1 MAEDTI
7 RIKLESNLNEVAN
20 ATKGLNLTK
29 SQQDSANKYVSGAKF
44 ALNNQ
49 DFKLFQQNFN
59 RLVDLFKNA
68 AASSGTLS
76 KTIEQLTSK
85 QIQLNKEINTLKDKK
100 TNLET
105 KFTSNTKKFSADAAK
120 EFASTNSTAKKV
132 LLSDG
137 IQATRNQII
146 ELQKALVEYLEKT
159 GKNLRQITNADVQ
172 NIKTASGLQFQNR
185 NAAQAANSYVAQEN
199 AYAVGLQKDLTAT
212 SEELTAKETEA
223 NALAEKIN
231 QLDTASTNAASGLDE
246 LYKKIVDIANATNST
261 VTETRN
267 QERRSQVNNTP
278 ATTSTS
284 IPDSNKFSQGSTP
297 TLGKAF
303 KQFSIYAIALRSIK
317 KAAHEAVSTIKELDR
332 SLTEQAM
339 VTGKTRKQT
348 YALLSSYQELAAQT
362 GATTRE
368 VAGLATQFMR
378 QGKTTQ
384 DALTLT
390 KAAMDAAKVAGIS
403 ATDSI
408 NYLTTALNG
417 FQLSANDAMSVSD
430 KFAAI
435 AANAATSYDEIAT
448 ALSKVASQAN
458 LAGMS
463 IDYTTA
469 LLAKGLET
477 TREAPETMG
486 TALKTVIARMREI
499 SDYGETL
506 GGDTDINNVESQL
519 AYVGIA
525 LRDANGELRSTEEV
539 LDELGKKWTE
549 LNSNQQAAVAKA
561 LAGTRQ
567 QSRLIAMMTDYERVI
582 ELQQISERSAGATL
596 AQMETYLEGM
606 DAALNKVNVAWESI
620 VTNLVDNEFI
630 ISLVD
635 GFSSVLNIIGRIFS
649 TTSTLAPVMALMV
662 MYATSLGAKK
672 LEEYKIAKLQQ
683 KIDKEKRINE
693 LKTFIEA
700 RKQTLEKE
708 KQIKLDII
716 NQKVKKDE
724 LTEAEAKAEIAEI
737 NAQYT
742 KDIIDNDEQILI
754 AQGQINLLQN
764 ESVNQT
770 AEVASNIGITGG
782 GILSAITGS
791 NIWLGIMT
799 ALGFAIKILPPLI
812 KRVNA
817 EMHKSTQEGF
827 KGALAAMAKTAA
839 DSLGVPGLIMA
850 ATLLAMAG
858 IAGVANLISTST
870 NKASKTADEVNSLS
884 NEIYKLETKARAL
897 ENVTSSY
904 AELDNQIIKTQK
916 DQEKMNELLDQAAD
930 KLDEEEQKAY
940 KALATNEQRIRYL
953 EAIQSKAEQDANKKR
968 QEQLNKINKL
978 SPTQRANFL
987 DPNST
992 DSDVLTA
999 QSAIYAINNAKL
1011 YDFVDGLE
1019 DAQEGVEKLA
1029 QSLLSQLS
1037 PAEAL
1042 AFANTPDKIK
1052 DLVKTLNNAEVQL
1065 SNGNNAGVASVLT
1078 SDDYSVVDKVK
1089 AYREAL
1095 DSLDDSMKE
1104 TFKTVYSD
1112 IEAFSNFSSSVLEF
1126 IDNSGVS
1133 IDNLNAI
1140 GKAIQ
1145 KLGYNSEE
1153 SADELQYLFGLIADG
1168 TDIQDAIYTTFGDI
1182 SDEDY
1187 KKFIN
1192 AYQSAMGT
1200 GVLNMGQNIE
1210 GLKKTINSFYEKA
1223 QEWNEM
1229 SDSEKTSFLA
1239 DNAALFEGPDGQ
1251 KLLEAIK
1258 SGDYNFIQNA
1268 LGDNKTLKDKVAQQ
1282 IKDIDTEI
1290 AIENAKLEAD
1300 RDYAY
1305 IAYLEE
1311 QKKLLQDSDNLYAA
1325 SLDVRLEQEKKYL
1338 DEYKSYLEDQR
1349 DALKESLDKRKEAYS
1364 DYFESINQQADDED
1378 FEEKESTLI
1387 ANISKL
1393 ATSGSA
1399 DAVNQQA
1406 KLEQELAQL
1415 EKERLEELRQRAQD
1429 AVMENIDKT
1438 IEDIDQKFDE
1448 LLNSQQAL
1456 LNAMNGD
1463 LDNPGQFLSNMIG
1476 NKIITEGL
1484 TDLQLTDYIKEL
1496 QATYGSLNQF
1506 AGVDWNSLGQ
1516 VLNTLNLNVN
1526 GTTINNL
1533 TAEEQQSVYTAIMT
1547 ALQQVGLR

>member
-1 MAEDTI
+1 MAEDITLKVI
-7 RIKLESNLNEVAN
+7 TE
-20 ATKGLNLTK
+20 TKGLQEKINSSSLSKEDKSVLSAKLSEALNLLSKGANASARDLSIASGNIRKIIDELVKASAGAKGVSKELIKAQKSLEEATK
-29 SQQDSANKYVSGAKF
+29 TRDALRKERSNITKTKINNEGKLRTSEANRLAIAANVTNDRGEVIKSYQALVTAANKG
-44 ALNNQ
+44 N
-49 DFKLFQQNFN
+49 
-59 RLVDLFKNA
+59 
-68 AASSGTLS
+68 
-76 KTIEQLTSK
+76 I
-85 QIQLNKEINTLKDKK
+85 
-100 TNLET
+100 
-105 KFTSNTKKFSADAAK
+105 AAK
-120 EFASTNSTAKKV
+120 EALENITRTFESYQARLNELNTTAIPNADQAVKAAAEQVAKVEQDSPESSASVQMQEFGN
-132 LLSDG
+132 
-137 IQATRNQII
+137 
-146 ELQKALVEYLEKT
+146 ELQNLVDKLK
-159 GKNLRQITNADVQ
+159 QMQ
-172 NIKTASGLQFQNR
+172 
-185 NAAQAANSYVAQEN
+185 
-199 AYAVGLQKDLTAT
+199 
-212 SEELTAKETEA
+212 SEA
-223 NALAEKIN
+223 
-231 QLDTASTNAASGLDE
+231 
-246 LYKKIVDIANATNST
+246 
-261 VTETRN
+261 
-267 QERRSQVNNTP
+267 
-278 ATTSTS
+278 
-284 IPDSNKFSQGSTP
+284 PDNGGGSNKPNDIGVDP
-297 TLGKAF
+297 GDDLKKLGQNTTQTSNSLGRAF

-317 KAAHEAVSTIKELDR
+317 KAAHEAVSTIKELDK

-348 YALLSSYQELAAQT
+348 YALLTSYQELAAQT

-403 ATDSI
+403 ASDSV

-417 FQLSANDAMSVSD
+417 FQMSAKDALLVSD
-430 KFAAI
+430 KFASI

-486 TALKTVIARMREI
+486 TALKTIIARMREI

-506 GGDTDINNVESQL
+506 GGDTDVNNVESQL

-525 LRDANGELRSTEEV
+525 LRDANGELRSTEVV
-539 LDELGKKWTE
+539 LDELGKKWDT

-567 QSRLIAMMTDYERVI
+567 QSRLIAMMTDYERVV
-582 ELQQISERSAGATL
+582 ELQEISERSAGATL

-606 DAALNKVNVAWESI
+606 DAALNKVSVAWESI
-620 VTNLVDNEFI
+620 VT
-630 ISLVD
+630 SLVNSD
-635 GFSSVLNIIGRIFS
+635 AIIGLINFIGGFLDKLGDFLSTDFGTIALLTTIAAIALSTVNTKILELSLAKKQQIYNVERQKAELKINKLKADAYIAANKERITNEKNVLLEKQKLVTQLKQKKS
-649 TTSTLAPVMALMV
+649 KQGLSAQEAKDLKDAEQYIQKNEIRILQEEAQLKAAELTTKTYNSQMAL
-662 MYATSLGAKK
+662 
-672 LEEYKIAKLQQ
+672 
-683 KIDKEKRINE
+683 
-693 LKTFIEA
+693 
-700 RKQTLEKE
+700 
-708 KQIKLDII
+708 LD
-716 NQKVKKDE
+716 NQ
-724 LTEAEAKAEIAEI
+724 
-737 NAQYT
+737 
-742 KDIIDNDEQILI
+742 
-754 AQGQINLLQN
+754 
-764 ESVNQT
+764 
-770 AEVASNIGITGG
+770 SNILSTISSSMSGLLSITMLLFSVYKGMATISG
-782 GILSAITGS
+782 LIVTLKKKETQERIKNKVAIMKEAAAEKIKAAFGMAGSASAIPVTGWIIAAGILAALIGTVIATAVSKTNNYNASA
-791 NIWLGIMT
+791 
-799 ALGFAIKILPPLI
+799 
-812 KRVNA
+812 
-817 EMHKSTQEGF
+817 E
-827 KGALAAMAKTAA
+827 
-839 DSLGVPGLIMA
+839 
-850 ATLLAMAG
+850 
-858 IAGVANLISTST
+858 
-870 NKASKTADEVNSLS
+870 KTADDINKLS
-884 NEIYKLETKARAL
+884 NEIYKLENKARAI
-897 ENVTSSY
+897 ETVTKSY
-904 AELDNQIIKTQK
+904 NDLDNQIIKTQK
-916 DQEKMNELLDQAAD
+916 DQDKMNELLDQAAD

-978 SPTQRANFL
+978 SPNQRANFL

-992 DSDVLTA
+992 DSDILTA

-1052 DLVKTLNNAEVQL
+1052 DLVKTLNNANIQL
-1065 SNGNNAGVASVLT
+1065 SNGENAGVASVLT

-1089 AYREAL
+1089 AYKETL

-1112 IEAFSNFSSSVLEF
+1112 IETFSNFSSSVLEF
-1126 IDNSGVS
+1126 IDSSGVS
-1133 IDNLNAI
+1133 IDNINAI

-1153 SADELQYLFGLIADG
+1153 SADKLQYLFSLIADG
-1168 TDIQDAIYTTFGDI
+1168 TDIKDAIYTTFGDI

-1200 GVLNMGQNIE
+1200 GILNMGQNIE

-1229 SDSEKTSFLA
+1229 SDSEKTSFIA
-1239 DNAALFEGPDGQ
+1239 DNAELFEGPDGQ

-1282 IKDIDTEI
+1282 IKDIDNEI
-1290 AIENAKLEAD
+1290 TIENAKLEAD

-1325 SLDVRLEQEKKYL
+1325 SLDIRLEQEKKYL
-1338 DEYKSYLEDQR
+1338 DEYKQYLEDQR

-1364 DYFESINQQADDED
+1364 DYFAAVNQQADDED

-1393 ATSGSA
+1393 TTSGSA

-1438 IEDIDQKFDE
+1438 IEDIDKKFDE

-1463 LDNPGQFLSNMIG
+1463 LDNPGQFLSHMIG
-1476 NKIITEGL
+1476 NKIMNEGL

-1533 TAEEQQSVYTAIMT
+1533 TAEEQQSIYTAIMA

>member
-1 MAEDTI
+1 MAEDITL
-7 RIKLESNLNEVAN
+7 KVVTE
-20 ATKGLNLTK
+20 TKGLQEKINSSSLSKEDKSVLSAKLSEALNLLSKGANTSARDLSIASGNIRKIIDELVKASAGAKGVSKELIKAQKSLEEATK
-29 SQQDSANKYVSGAKF
+29 ARDVLRKERSNIIKTKINNEGKLRTSEANRLAIAANVTNDRGEAIKSYQALVTAANKGNV
-44 ALNNQ
+44 
-49 DFKLFQQNFN
+49 
-59 RLVDLFKNA
+59 
-68 AASSGTLS
+68 
-76 KTIEQLTSK
+76 
-85 QIQLNKEINTLKDKK
+85 
-100 TNLET
+100 
-105 KFTSNTKKFSADAAK
+105 AAK
-120 EFASTNSTAKKV
+120 EALENITRTFESYQARLNELNTTAIPNADQAVKAAAEQVTKVEQDSPETSASV
-132 LLSDG
+132 Q
-137 IQATRNQII
+137 IQEFGN
-146 ELQKALVEYLEKT
+146 ELQ
-159 GKNLRQITNADVQ
+159 NLIDKLKQMQ
-172 NIKTASGLQFQNR
+172 
-185 NAAQAANSYVAQEN
+185 
-199 AYAVGLQKDLTAT
+199 
-212 SEELTAKETEA
+212 SEA
-223 NALAEKIN
+223 
-231 QLDTASTNAASGLDE
+231 
-246 LYKKIVDIANATNST
+246 
-261 VTETRN
+261 
-267 QERRSQVNNTP
+267 
-278 ATTSTS
+278 
-284 IPDSNKFSQGSTP
+284 PDNGGSNKPNDVGVDP
-297 TLGKAF
+297 GDDLKKLGQNTTQTSNSLGRAF

-403 ATDSI
+403 ASDSV

-417 FQLSANDAMSVSD
+417 FQMSAKDALLVSD
-430 KFAAI
+430 KFASI

-506 GGDTDINNVESQL
+506 GGDTDVNNVESQL

-525 LRDANGELRSTEEV
+525 LRDANGELRSTEVV
-539 LDELGKKWTE
+539 LDELGKKWDK

-567 QSRLIAMMTDYERVI
+567 QSRLIAMMTDYERVV
-582 ELQQISERSAGATL
+582 ELQEISERSAGATL

-606 DAALNKVNVAWESI
+606 DAALNKVSVAWESI
-620 VTNLVDNEFI
+620 VT
-630 ISLVD
+630 SLVNSD
-635 GFSSVLNIIGRIFS
+635 AIIGLINFVGGFLDKLGDFLSTDFGTIALLTTIAAITLSTVNTKILELSLAKKQQIYNVEREKAELQINKLKADAYIAANKESIINEKNLLLEKQKLVTQLKQKKSKQGLSEKEAEDLKNAEEYIQKNEVRILQEEAQLKAAEL
-649 TTSTLAPVMALMV
+649 TTKTYNSQMAL
-662 MYATSLGAKK
+662 
-672 LEEYKIAKLQQ
+672 
-683 KIDKEKRINE
+683 
-693 LKTFIEA
+693 
-700 RKQTLEKE
+700 
-708 KQIKLDII
+708 LD
-716 NQKVKKDE
+716 NQ
-724 LTEAEAKAEIAEI
+724 
-737 NAQYT
+737 
-742 KDIIDNDEQILI
+742 
-754 AQGQINLLQN
+754 
-764 ESVNQT
+764 
-770 AEVASNIGITGG
+770 SNMLSTISSSIS
-782 GILSAITGS
+782 GILSITMLLFSVYKGMATISGLIVTLKKKETRERIKNKVAIMKEAAAEKIKAAFGMAGS
-791 NIWLGIMT
+791 ASAIPAEGWIIAAGI
-799 ALGFAIKILPPLI
+799 
-812 KRVNA
+812 
-817 EMHKSTQEGF
+817 
-827 KGALAAMAKTAA
+827 LAALIGTVIGVAVAKT
-839 DSLGVPGLIMA
+839 
-850 ATLLAMAG
+850 
-858 IAGVANLISTST
+858 N
-870 NKASKTADEVNSLS
+870 NYNASAEKTADDVNKLS
-884 NEIYKLETKARAL
+884 NEIYKLENKARAL
-897 ENVTSSY
+897 DTVTKSY
-904 AELDNQIIKTQK
+904 NDLDNQIIKTEK

-930 KLDEEEQKAY
+930 KLDDEEQKAY

-978 SPTQRANFL
+978 NPTQRANFL

-1019 DAQEGVEKLA
+1019 NAREGVEKLA

-1052 DLVKTLNNAEVQL
+1052 DLVKTLNNANIQL
-1065 SNGNNAGVASVLT
+1065 SNGKNAGVASVLT

-1095 DSLDDSMKE
+1095 GSLDDSVKE

-1126 IDNSGVS
+1126 IDSSGVS
-1133 IDNLNAI
+1133 IDNINVI

-1153 SADELQYLFGLIADG
+1153 SADKLQYLFSLIADG

-1239 DNAALFEGPDGQ
+1239 DNAALFEGPDGK

-1311 QKKLLQDSDNLYAA
+1311 QKKLLQDSNSLYAA

-1463 LDNPGQFLSNMIG
+1463 LDNPGQFLSNIIG
-1476 NKIITEGL
+1476 NKIMTEGL

>member
-1 MAEDTI
+1 MAEDITL
-7 RIKLESNLNEVAN
+7 KVVTE
-20 ATKGLNLTK
+20 TKGLQEKINNSSLSKEDKSILSAKLSEALNLLGK
-29 SQQDSANKYVSGAKF
+29 GANASSKDLSIASGNIRKIIDELVKASAGAKG
-44 ALNNQ
+44 
-49 DFKLFQQNFN
+49 
-59 RLVDLFKNA
+59 V
-68 AASSGTLS
+68 S
-76 KTIEQLTSK
+76 KELI
-85 QIQLNKEINTLKDKK
+85 
-100 TNLET
+100 
-105 KFTSNTKKFSADAAK
+105 
-120 EFASTNSTAKKV
+120 TA
-132 LLSDG
+132 
-137 IQATRNQII
+137 
-146 ELQKALVEYLEKT
+146 QKALEAATKQRDALRKERSDITKT
-159 GKNLRQITNADVQ
+159 KINNEGKLRTSEANRLATAANVTNDRGDT
-172 NIKTASGLQFQNR
+172 IKSYQALV
-185 NAAQAANSYVAQEN
+185 NAADKGNLAAKQALENITRTFETYQARLTELNTTAIPNANQAVKSAAEQVAQVE
-199 AYAVGLQKDLTAT
+199 QT
-212 SEELTAKETEA
+212 SPE
-223 NALAEKIN
+223 
-231 QLDTASTNAASGLDE
+231 
-246 LYKKIVDIANATNST
+246 
-261 VTETRN
+261 
-267 QERRSQVNNTP
+267 
-278 ATTSTS
+278 TSTS
-284 IPDSNKFSQGSTP
+284 VQMQEFGNELQNLIDKLKQMQSEAPDNGGGSNKPNDVGVDPGDDLKKLGQNTTQTSNS
-297 TLGKAF
+297 LGKAF

-348 YALLSSYQELAAQT
+348 YALLTSYQELAAQT

-403 ATDSI
+403 AGDSV

-417 FQLSANDAMSVSD
+417 FQMSAQDALLVSD
-430 KFAAI
+430 KFASI

-506 GGDTDINNVESQL
+506 GGDTDVNNVESQL

-525 LRDANGELRSTEEV
+525 LRDANGELRSTEAV

-567 QSRLIAMMTDYERVI
+567 QSRLIAMMTDYERVV

-596 AQMETYLEGM
+596 AQMESYLEGM
-606 DAALNKVNVAWESI
+606 DAALNRVSVAWEKI
-620 VTNLVDNEFI
+620 VTTFVDNEIIIGIVNGFANVLDNI
-630 ISLVD
+630 SAILENSFGMVAVLTVISAISLTILGNKINEMRLAKMQRD
-635 GFSSVLNIIGRIFS
+635 F
-649 TTSTLAPVMALMV
+649 TLQQQIAENKSLKIASKTYLQEKKIAYEAAKVALQRQ
-662 MYATSLGAKK
+662 YAAK
-672 LEEYKIAKLQQ
+672 AKLQELIYQ
-683 KIDKEKRINE
+683 KKQQGQNTAELEANLQNLNAEISKNE
-693 LKTFIEA
+693 LTVSQYEIEQQKLA
-700 RKQTLEKE
+700 MYEQQSQILDSQSGILGQLKSGMSGLLVPVLAIWKGYKGIAQAIGNVITKKKQEELQTKKNTQANTQEAGTAMAGSAGK
-708 KQIKLDII
+708 IPYVGWII
-716 NQKVKKDE
+716 
-724 LTEAEAKAEIAEI
+724 AAG
-737 NAQYT
+737 
-742 KDIIDNDEQILI
+742 ILI
-754 AQGQINLLQN
+754 A
-764 ESVNQT
+764 
-770 AEVASNIGITGG
+770 
-782 GILSAITGS
+782 
-791 NIWLGIMT
+791 M
-799 ALGFAIKILPPLI
+799 
-812 KRVNA
+812 
-817 EMHKSTQEGF
+817 
-827 KGALAAMAKTAA
+827 
-839 DSLGVPGLIMA
+839 
-850 ATLLAMAG
+850 G
-858 IAGVANLISTST
+858 IAAGTAIAALTSKMQDSTT
-870 NKASKTADEVNSLS
+870 KAADEVNTLS
-884 NEIYKLETKARAL
+884 SEIYKLEAKARAL
-897 ENVTSSY
+897 ENVTDSY

-940 KALATNEQRIRYL
+940 KSLATNEQRIRYL
-953 EAIQSKAEQDANKKR
+953 EATQSKAEQDANQKR

-978 SPTQRANFL
+978 SPNQRADFL

-1042 AFANTPDKIK
+1042 AFANASDKIEA
-1052 DLVKTLNNAEVQL
+1052 LVKKLNNTAVQV
-1065 SNGNNAGVASVLT
+1065 GDKTVGITGILT
-1078 SDDYSVVDKVK
+1078 SDDYSVVDKVN

-1095 DSLDDSMKE
+1095 EALDGSMRDAFE
-1104 TFKTVYSD
+1104 TVYSD
-1112 IEAFSNFSSSVLEF
+1112 IGALATFNNVVLEF
-1126 IDNSGVS
+1126 IDNNGISV
-1133 IDNLNAI
+1133 DNINAI

-1145 KLGYNSEE
+1145 KLGYDSDEATYKLEELFNNIAQSE
-1153 SADELQYLFGLIADG
+1153 
-1168 TDIQDAIYTTFGDI
+1168 DIREAIYNTFGDI

-1239 DNAALFEGPDGQ
+1239 DNAELFEGPDGQ

-1282 IKDIDTEI
+1282 IKDIDNEI

-1338 DEYKSYLEDQR
+1338 DEYKQYLEDQR

-1364 DYFESINQQADDED
+1364 DYFEAVNQQADDED
-1378 FEEKESTLI
+1378 FENKENTLI

-1393 ATSGSA
+1393 STSGSA
-1399 DAVNQQA
+1399 DAINQQA

-1429 AVMENIDKT
+1429 SVMENIDKT

-1456 LNAMNGD
+1456 LAAMTGE
-1463 LDNPGQFLSNMIG
+1463 LDNPTEFLSNLIS
-1476 NKIITEGL
+1476 NKVQQEGL
-1484 TDLQLTDYIKEL
+1484 TELGLESYIRDLQS
-1496 QATYGSLNQF
+1496 TYGS
-1506 AGVDWNSLGQ
+1506 VLGNGIFDNMSVEKQ
-1516 VLNTLNLNVN
+1516 GDQLVLNIA
-1526 GTTINNL
+1526 GTEVVL
-1533 TAEEQQSVYTAIMT
+1533 SDGDQQSIYTAIMT

>member
-812 KRVNA
+812 KAVNA
-817 EMHKSTQEGF
+817 EMDKSNQKGF
-827 KGALAAMAKTAA
+827 KGALTAMAKTAA

-904 AELDNQIIKTQK
+904 AELDNQIIKTRK

-978 SPTQRANFL
+978 NPTQRANFL

-1112 IEAFSNFSSSVLEF
+1112 IKAFSNFSSSVLEF

-1484 TDLQLTDYIKEL
+1484 TDLQLADYIKEL

>member
-1 MAEDTI
+1 MAEDITL
-7 RIKLESNLNEVAN
+7 KVVTE
-20 ATKGLNLTK
+20 TKGLQEKINNSSLSKEDKSILSAKLSEALNLLGKGANASAKDLSIASGNIRKIIDELVKASAGAKGVSKELITAQKALEAATK
-29 SQQDSANKYVSGAKF
+29 TRDALRKERSNITKTKINNEGKLRTSEANRLATAANVTNDRGEAIKSYQALVTAANKGNV
-44 ALNNQ
+44 
-49 DFKLFQQNFN
+49 
-59 RLVDLFKNA
+59 
-68 AASSGTLS
+68 
-76 KTIEQLTSK
+76 
-85 QIQLNKEINTLKDKK
+85 
-100 TNLET
+100 
-105 KFTSNTKKFSADAAK
+105 AAK
-120 EFASTNSTAKKV
+120 EALENITRTFESYQARLNELNTTAIPNADQAVKSAAEQVAQVEQTSPETSASVQMQEFGN
-132 LLSDG
+132 
-137 IQATRNQII
+137 
-146 ELQKALVEYLEKT
+146 ELQ
-159 GKNLRQITNADVQ
+159 NLIDKLKQMQSEAPDNGGGGGGNKPNDIGVDPGDDLKKLGQ
-172 NIKTASGLQFQNR
+172 NTTQ
-185 NAAQAANSYVAQEN
+185 
-199 AYAVGLQKDLTAT
+199 
-212 SEELTAKETEA
+212 
-223 NALAEKIN
+223 
-231 QLDTASTNAASGLDE
+231 
-246 LYKKIVDIANATNST
+246 
-261 VTETRN
+261 
-267 QERRSQVNNTP
+267 
-278 ATTSTS
+278 TSTS
-284 IPDSNKFSQGSTP
+284 
-297 TLGKAF
+297 LGKAF

-348 YALLSSYQELAAQT
+348 YDLLSSYQELAAQT

-368 VAGLATQFMR
+368 VANLATQFMR

-403 ATDSI
+403 ASDSV

-417 FQLSANDAMSVSD
+417 FQLSAQDALLVSD
-430 KFAAI
+430 KFASI

-486 TALKTVIARMREI
+486 TALKTIIARMREI
-499 SDYGETL
+499 GDYGETL
-506 GGDTDINNVESQL
+506 GGDTDVNNVESQL

-525 LRDANGELRSTEEV
+525 LRDANGELRSTEVV

-567 QSRLIAMMTDYERVI
+567 QSRLIAMMTDYERVV

-606 DAALNKVNVAWESI
+606 DAALNRVSVAWEKI
-620 VTNLVDNEFI
+620 VTSLTDNQVIINMINGAANLLDWIGSLLENEVATI
-630 ISLVD
+630 GLIITVSSIALISLTKKWEMQKAINRAAIEERKVKIKQQILD
-635 GFSSVLNIIGRIFS
+635 KKAYLDTLNKAKGQDAI
-649 TTSTLAPVMALMV
+649 T
-662 MYATSLGAKK
+662 KK
-672 LEEYKIAKLQQ
+672 LITQQ
-683 KIDKEKRINE
+683 LI
-693 LKTFIEA
+693 
-700 RKQTLEKE
+700 
-708 KQIKLDII
+708 
-716 NQKVKKDE
+716 QKGYNA
-724 LTEAEAKAEIAEI
+724 AEAKAMAQKLSMDQQDSWINAEIAKTQSEI
-737 NAQYT
+737 NTLQLEQVDASIQLQQNAAGFGSLLGNALSFLTPMISLMTVISTIQSAINAKKAASISLT
-742 KDIIDNDEQILI
+742 KKE
-754 AQGQINLLQN
+754 
-764 ESVNQT
+764 T
-770 AEVASNIGITGG
+770 AEETKGLLPKVSGMFAKVVGAFSSGSIPGVIAGIALATA
-782 GILSAITGS
+782 LA
-791 NIWLGIMT
+791 T
-799 ALGFAIKILPPLI
+799 ALG
-812 KRVNA
+812 V
-817 EMHKSTQEGF
+817 
-827 KGALAAMAKTAA
+827 
-839 DSLGVPGLIMA
+839 
-850 ATLLAMAG
+850 G
-858 IAGVANLISTST
+858 IAASMGAFNGGSQ
-870 NKASKTADEVNSLS
+870 ASKTADEVNNLS
-884 NEIYKLETKARAL
+884 NEIYKLENKARAL
-897 ENVTSSY
+897 DTVTKSY
-904 AELDNQIIKTQK
+904 NDLDNQIIKTQK
-916 DQEKMNELLDQAAD
+916 DQDKMNELLDQAAD

-968 QEQLNKINKL
+968 QEQLNKINQL
-978 SPTQRANFL
+978 SPNERANFL

-992 DSDVLTA
+992 DSDILTA

-1052 DLVKTLNNAEVQL
+1052 DLVKTLNNANIQL
-1065 SNGNNAGVASVLT
+1065 SNGENAGVATVLT

-1112 IEAFSNFSSSVLEF
+1112 IEVFSNFSSSVLEF
-1126 IDNSGVS
+1126 IDSSGVS
-1133 IDNLNAI
+1133 IDNINAI

-1153 SADELQYLFGLIADG
+1153 SADKLQYLFGLIADG

-1239 DNAALFEGPDGQ
+1239 DNAELFEGPDGQ

-1305 IAYLEE
+1305 ITYLEE

-1325 SLDVRLEQEKKYL
+1325 SLDIRLEQEKKYI
-1338 DEYKSYLEDQR
+1338 DEYKQYLEDQR

-1364 DYFESINQQADDED
+1364 DYFEAINQQADDED

-1438 IEDIDQKFDE
+1438 IEDIDKKFDE
-1448 LLNSQQAL
+1448 LLNSQSAL
-1456 LNAMNGD
+1456 LAAMTGE
-1463 LDNPGQFLSNMIG
+1463 LDNPMEFLSNLIS
-1476 NKIITEGL
+1476 NKVQQEGL
-1484 TDLQLTDYIKEL
+1484 TELGLESYIRDLQS
-1496 QATYGSLNQF
+1496 TYGSVIGNDVFDNMSVEKQGDQLILNI
-1506 AGVDWNSLGQ
+1506 AGTEV
-1516 VLNTLNLNVN
+1516 VLSDSD
-1526 GTTINNL
+1526 
-1533 TAEEQQSVYTAIMT
+1533 QQSVYTAIMA

>member
-1 MAEDTI
+1 MAEDITL
-7 RIKLESNLNEVAN
+7 KVVTE
-20 ATKGLNLTK
+20 TKGLQEKINSSSLSKEDKSILSAKLSEALNLLSKGANASAKDLSIASGNIRKIIDELVKASAGAKGVSKELIKAQKSLEEATK
-29 SQQDSANKYVSGAKF
+29 ARDALRKERSNITKTKINNEGKLRTSEANRLATAANVTNDRGEAIKSYQALVTAANKG
-44 ALNNQ
+44 N
-49 DFKLFQQNFN
+49 
-59 RLVDLFKNA
+59 
-68 AASSGTLS
+68 
-76 KTIEQLTSK
+76 I
-85 QIQLNKEINTLKDKK
+85 
-100 TNLET
+100 
-105 KFTSNTKKFSADAAK
+105 AAK
-120 EFASTNSTAKKV
+120 EALENITRTFESYQARLNELNTTAIPNADQAVKTAAEQVAKVEQDSPESSTSVQMQEFGN
-132 LLSDG
+132 
-137 IQATRNQII
+137 
-146 ELQKALVEYLEKT
+146 ELQNLIDKLKQMQLEAPDNGGGNKPNDI
-159 GKNLRQITNADVQ
+159 GVDPGDDLKKLGQ
-172 NIKTASGLQFQNR
+172 NTTQTS
-185 NAAQAANSYVAQEN
+185 NS
-199 AYAVGLQKDLTAT
+199 
-212 SEELTAKETEA
+212 
-223 NALAEKIN
+223 
-231 QLDTASTNAASGLDE
+231 
-246 LYKKIVDIANATNST
+246 
-261 VTETRN
+261 
-267 QERRSQVNNTP
+267 
-278 ATTSTS
+278 
-284 IPDSNKFSQGSTP
+284 
-297 TLGKAF
+297 LGKAF

-317 KAAHEAVSTIKELDR
+317 RAAHEAVSTIKELDR

-348 YALLSSYQELAAQT
+348 YTLLSSYQELAAQT

-403 ATDSI
+403 ASDSV

-417 FQLSANDAMSVSD
+417 FQMSAKDALLVSD
-430 KFAAI
+430 KFASI

-506 GGDTDINNVESQL
+506 GGDTDVNNVESQL

-567 QSRLIAMMTDYERVI
+567 QSRLIAMMTDYERVV

-606 DAALNKVNVAWESI
+606 DAALNRVSVAWEKI
-620 VTNLVDNEFI
+620 VTSLTDNQVIINMINNAANLLDFIGQLLSNEVI
-630 ISLVD
+630 TIGLVITVTALALISLTKKWEMQKAINRAAIEEQKIKIKQQIYDKKAYIETLNKAKGHKKITQELIKQQLIQKGYDATTAKAMAQKLSMDEQDAWINAEIAKTQSEITSLQLQDVD
-635 GFSSVLNIIGRIFS
+635 ASIKLQQNAAGFSSLLGNALSILTPILSVLMTINTIQSAIN
-649 TTSTLAPVMALMV
+649 
-662 MYATSLGAKK
+662 AKK
-672 LEEYKIAKLQQ
+672 AASIGLTK
-683 KIDKEKRINE
+683 KETAAETKG
-693 LKTFIEA
+693 L
-700 RKQTLEKE
+700 LP
-708 KQIKLDII
+708 
-716 NQKVKKDE
+716 KVSGMF
-724 LTEAEAKAEIAEI
+724 A
-737 NAQYT
+737 
-742 KDIIDNDEQILI
+742 
-754 AQGQINLLQN
+754 
-764 ESVNQT
+764 SVVD
-770 AEVASNIGITGG
+770 AFSGG
-782 GILSAITGS
+782 GI
-791 NIWLGIMT
+791 
-799 ALGFAIKILPPLI
+799 P
-812 KRVNA
+812 
-817 EMHKSTQEGF
+817 
-827 KGALAAMAKTAA
+827 
-839 DSLGVPGLIMA
+839 GVI
-850 ATLLAMAG
+850 AG
-858 IAGVANLISTST
+858 IALATVLAAALGVGIAASMGAFNGG
-870 NKASKTADEVNSLS
+870 NQASKTADEVNNLS
-884 NEIYKLETKARAL
+884 NEIYKLENKARAL
-897 ENVTSSY
+897 DTVTKSY
-904 AELDNQIIKTQK
+904 NDLDNQIIKTQK

-940 KALATNEQRIRYL
+940 KALTTNEQRIRYL

-978 SPTQRANFL
+978 SPNQRANFL

-992 DSDVLTA
+992 DSDILTA

-1019 DAQEGVEKLA
+1019 NAQEGVEKLA

-1042 AFANTPDKIK
+1042 AFANTPDKIN
-1052 DLVKTLNNAEVQL
+1052 DLVKTLNNANIQL
-1065 SNGNNAGVASVLT
+1065 SNGKNAGVASVLT

-1095 DSLDDSMKE
+1095 GSLDDSMKE

-1126 IDNSGVS
+1126 IDRSGVS
-1133 IDNLNAI
+1133 INNINVI

-1153 SADELQYLFGLIADG
+1153 SADRLQYLFGLIADG
-1168 TDIQDAIYTTFGDI
+1168 TDIKDAIYTTFGDI
-1182 SDEDY
+1182 SDKDY
-1187 KKFIN
+1187 KNFIN

-1311 QKKLLQDSDNLYAA
+1311 QKKLLQDSNNLYAA

-1364 DYFESINQQADDED
+1364 DYFEAVNQQADDED

-1429 AVMENIDKT
+1429 AVMDNIDKT

-1448 LLNSQQAL
+1448 LLNSQSAL
-1456 LNAMNGD
+1456 LAAMTGE
-1463 LDNPGQFLSNMIG
+1463 LDNPTEFLSNLIS
-1476 NKIITEGL
+1476 NKVQQEGL
-1484 TDLQLTDYIKEL
+1484 TELGLESYIRDLQS
-1496 QATYGSLNQF
+1496 TYGSVLGNDVFDNMSVEKQGDQLILNI
-1506 AGVDWNSLGQ
+1506 AGTEV
-1516 VLNTLNLNVN
+1516 VLSDSD
-1526 GTTINNL
+1526 
-1533 TAEEQQSVYTAIMT
+1533 QQSVYTAIMA